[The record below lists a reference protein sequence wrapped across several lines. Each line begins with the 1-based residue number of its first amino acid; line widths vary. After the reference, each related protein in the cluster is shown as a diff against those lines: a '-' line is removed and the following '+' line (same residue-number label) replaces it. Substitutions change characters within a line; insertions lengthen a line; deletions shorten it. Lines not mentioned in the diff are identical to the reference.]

1 MFGPEQMIKIVAGT
15 LDAGI
20 IRLPIEHE
28 LPHLE
33 TKVLIKER
41 MVIAVKDDNPV
52 AKLKEIPVADLR
64 NENFIVWRAMQP
76 NALNG
81 HLVALAQAGNFALR
95 IGQTA
100 PTPAAMIA
108 LVAGGAGVALVPE
121 SLKNMNLPSVCFRPL
136 ADLERISEV
145 AVCYRSDETSLAV
158 WKFLKMLNAFGPK
171 AVASTDPMPLEP
183 VKQAAQNAPLPD
195 QSGF

>member
-1 MFGPEQMIKIVAGT
+1 
-15 LDAGI
+15 
-20 IRLPIEHE
+20 
-28 LPHLE
+28 
-33 TKVLIKER
+33 
-41 MVIAVKDDNPV
+41 
-52 AKLKEIPVADLR
+52 
-64 NENFIVWRAMQP
+64 
-76 NALNG
+76 
-81 HLVALAQAGNFALR
+81 
-95 IGQTA
+95 
-100 PTPAAMIA
+100 MIA